1 MKIEKQNIAIN
12 LLDAEE
18 TIHEGDTFILTNH
31 RLMVSS
37 KPGRTSNVW
46 EEVQLEECLDPKL
59 KNAGKVGRK
68 WLGYRLLVVGF
79 ATIGLQ
85 MIPYLFFG
93 VNILGK
99 LPGLIESFYFLAS
112 MLTATAGSYLTLGS
126 YLNRPPHTSV
136 LFGVPGSK
144 DLLAIFPGW
153 DSEEAS
159 ELVSKYRRAKR
170 NV

>member
-1 MKIEKQNIAIN
+1 MKIEKQNIVID
-12 LLDAEE
+12 LLDAEK
-18 TIHEGDTFILTNH
+18 TIHEGDTFVLTNQ
-31 RLMVSS
+31 RLIVSN

-46 EEVQLEECLDPKL
+46 EEAPLEECLDPKL
-59 KNAGKVGRK
+59 KNGGKSARK
-68 WLGYRLLVVGF
+68 WLGYRLLVVGS
-79 ATIGLQ
+79 AMIGLQ

-93 VNILGK
+93 VNTLGK
-99 LPGLIESFYFLAS
+99 LPDFIESLYFLAS
-112 MLTATAGSYLTLGS
+112 MLTATSGIYLTLGS
-126 YLNRPPHTSV
+126 YLNRPPHTSI

-153 DSEEAS
+153 DSEDAD

>member
-37 KPGRTSNVW
+37 KPGRISNVW

-59 KNAGKVGRK
+59 KNAGKVCRK

-126 YLNRPPHTSV
+126 YLNRPPHTSI

>member
-1 MKIEKQNIAIN
+1 MKIEKQNITIN

-37 KPGRTSNVW
+37 KPGRISNVW

-59 KNAGKVGRK
+59 KNAGKSSRK
-68 WLGYRLLVVGF
+68 WLGSRLLVVGF
-79 ATIGLQ
+79 AMISLQ
-85 MIPYLFFG
+85 MIPYFFFG
-93 VNILGK
+93 VNVLGK
-99 LPGLIESFYFLAS
+99 LPDLIESFYFLAS
-112 MLTATAGSYLTLGS
+112 MLTATGGIYLTLGS

>member
-1 MKIEKQNIAIN
+1 MKIEKQNITIN

-18 TIHEGDTFILTNH
+18 RIHEGDTFLLTNH

-37 KPGRTSNVW
+37 KPGRASNVW
-46 EEVQLEECLDPKL
+46 EEAQLEECLDPKL
-59 KNAGKVGRK
+59 KNAGKSSRK

-79 ATIGLQ
+79 AMIGLQ

-93 VNILGK
+93 TNVLGK
-99 LPGLIESFYFLAS
+99 LPGLIESLYFLAS
-112 MLTATAGSYLTLGS
+112 MLTATSGSYLTLGS
-126 YLNRPPHTSV
+126 YLNRPPHTSI

>member
-37 KPGRTSNVW
+37 KPGRISNVW

>member
-1 MKIEKQNIAIN
+1 MKTESQNITTN
-12 LLDAEE
+12 LLDSEE
-18 TIHEGDTFILTNH
+18 TIHEGATFILTNQ

-37 KPGRTSNVW
+37 KPGKTSNVW
-46 EEVQLEECLDPKL
+46 EQAPLEECLDPKL
-59 KNAGKVGRK
+59 KNAGKTTRK
-68 WLGYRLLVVGF
+68 WLGYRLLLIGF
-79 ATIGLQ
+79 AMIGLQ

-93 VNILGK
+93 ANILGK
-99 LPGLIESFYFLAS
+99 LPGLIESLYFLAS
-112 MLTATAGSYLTLGS
+112 MLTATAGIYLTLGS

-136 LFGVPGSK
+136 LFGVPGAK